1 MTESTIKIP
10 YEEYKHLNDTITQ
23 KDEEIAGLN
32 ATISFLNDRIDNYKD
47 AFDFIHKVNFLA
59 RIFNWK
65 NTLEDVDDLVL
76 KGSLSK

>member
-10 YEEYKHLNDTITQ
+10 YEEYKHLNDTIAQ

-47 AFDFIHKVNFLA
+47 AFDFIHKVKFLT